1 MIFKN
6 NPIAIIGD
14 MFSSPFNMKVS
25 SYFTD
30 GEIEIALAIVAGVLE
45 DQKALE
51 ELSVD
56 FDAGDKLIHLKDKI
70 HLYFGEMKNESPQ
83 E

>member
-1 MIFKN
+1 
-6 NPIAIIGD
+6 

-56 FDAGDKLIHLKDKI
+56 FDTGDKLIHLKDKI
-70 HLYFGEMKNESPQ
+70 HLYFGEMKNENPQ

>member
-1 MIFKN
+1 
-6 NPIAIIGD
+6 

-70 HLYFGEMKNESPQ
+70 HLYFGEMKNENPQ

>member
-1 MIFKN
+1 
-6 NPIAIIGD
+6 
-14 MFSSPFNMKVS
+14 MFSSHFNMKVS

-70 HLYFGEMKNESPQ
+70 HLYFGEMKNENPQ

>member
-1 MIFKN
+1 
-6 NPIAIIGD
+6 
-14 MFSSPFNMKVS
+14 MKVT

-30 GEIEIALAIVAGVLE
+30 GEIEIALAIVAGLLE
-45 DQKALE
+45 DQKTLE

-70 HLYFGEMKNESPQ
+70 HLYFGEMKNENPQ

>member
-1 MIFKN
+1 V
-6 NPIAIIGD
+6 IIGVR
-14 MFSSPFNMKVS
+14 FSSRFNMKVT

-30 GEIEIALAIVAGVLE
+30 GEIEIALAIVAGILE

-70 HLYFGEMKNESPQ
+70 HFYFGEMKSESPQ

>member
-1 MIFKN
+1 
-6 NPIAIIGD
+6 
-14 MFSSPFNMKVS
+14 MKVS

-30 GEIEIALAIVAGVLE
+30 CEIQIALAIVAGVLE

>member
-1 MIFKN
+1 
-6 NPIAIIGD
+6 
-14 MFSSPFNMKVS
+14 MKVS

-45 DQKALE
+45 NQKALE

>member
-1 MIFKN
+1 
-6 NPIAIIGD
+6 
-14 MFSSPFNMKVS
+14 MFSSHFNMKVS

-45 DQKALE
+45 EQKALE

>member
-1 MIFKN
+1 
-6 NPIAIIGD
+6 
-14 MFSSPFNMKVS
+14 MKIS

-51 ELSVD
+51 QLSVD

>member
-1 MIFKN
+1 MIFRSK
-6 NPIAIIGD
+6 PIAIIGA
-14 MFSSPFNMKVS
+14 MFSSHFNMKVT

-45 DQKALE
+45 EQKALE

>member
-1 MIFKN
+1 
-6 NPIAIIGD
+6 
-14 MFSSPFNMKVS
+14 MKVS

-70 HLYFGEMKNESPQ
+70 HLYFGEMKDENPQ

>member
-1 MIFKN
+1 
-6 NPIAIIGD
+6 
-14 MFSSPFNMKVS
+14 MKVT

-30 GEIEIALAIVAGVLE
+30 GEIEIALAIVAGLLE
-45 DQKALE
+45 DQKTLE

-56 FDAGDKLIHLKDKI
+56 FDAGDNLIHLKDKI
-70 HLYFGEMKNESPQ
+70 HLYFGEMKNENPQ

>member
-1 MIFKN
+1 
-6 NPIAIIGD
+6 
-14 MFSSPFNMKVS
+14 MKVS

-70 HLYFGEMKNESPQ
+70 HLYFGEMKNENPQ

>member
-1 MIFKN
+1 
-6 NPIAIIGD
+6 
-14 MFSSPFNMKVS
+14 MFSSHFNMKAS
-25 SYFTD
+25 SYFTEW
-30 GEIEIALAIVAGVLE
+30 EIEMCLGLVAGLLE
-45 DQKALE
+45 NEATLND
-51 ELSVD
+51 LSVD

>member
-1 MIFKN
+1 
-6 NPIAIIGD
+6 

>member
-1 MIFKN
+1 
-6 NPIAIIGD
+6 
-14 MFSSPFNMKVS
+14 MKVS

-30 GEIEIALAIVAGVLE
+30 GEVEIALAIVAGLLE

-70 HLYFGEMKNESPQ
+70 HLYFGEMKNENPQ

>member
-1 MIFKN
+1 
-6 NPIAIIGD
+6 
-14 MFSSPFNMKVS
+14 MKVT

-51 ELSVD
+51 ELSID

-70 HLYFGEMKNESPQ
+70 HLYFGEMKNENPQ

>member
-1 MIFKN
+1 
-6 NPIAIIGD
+6 

-30 GEIEIALAIVAGVLE
+30 GEIEIALAIVAGMLE

>member
-1 MIFKN
+1 
-6 NPIAIIGD
+6 
-14 MFSSPFNMKVS
+14 MKVT

-30 GEIEIALAIVAGVLE
+30 GEIEIALAIVAGLLE
-45 DQKALE
+45 DQKTLE

-56 FDAGDKLIHLKDKI
+56 FDAGDKLVHLKDKI

>member
-1 MIFKN
+1 
-6 NPIAIIGD
+6 
-14 MFSSPFNMKVS
+14 MKVS

-51 ELSVD
+51 ELSLD

>member
-1 MIFKN
+1 
-6 NPIAIIGD
+6 
-14 MFSSPFNMKVS
+14 MKVS

-30 GEIEIALAIVAGVLE
+30 GEIEIALAIVAGILE
-45 DQKALE
+45 NQKVLE

>member
-1 MIFKN
+1 
-6 NPIAIIGD
+6 
-14 MFSSPFNMKVS
+14 MFSSHFNMKVS

>member
-1 MIFKN
+1 
-6 NPIAIIGD
+6 
-14 MFSSPFNMKVS
+14 MKVS

-51 ELSVD
+51 QLSVD

>member
-1 MIFKN
+1 
-6 NPIAIIGD
+6 
-14 MFSSPFNMKVS
+14 MFSSHFNMKVT

-30 GEIEIALAIVAGVLE
+30 GEIEIALAIVAGLLE
-45 DQKALE
+45 DQKTLE

-70 HLYFGEMKNESPQ
+70 HLYFGEMKNENPQ

>member
-1 MIFKN
+1 
-6 NPIAIIGD
+6 

-51 ELSVD
+51 QLSVD

-70 HLYFGEMKNESPQ
+70 HLYFGEMKNENPQ

>member
-1 MIFKN
+1 
-6 NPIAIIGD
+6 
-14 MFSSPFNMKVS
+14 MKIS

-51 ELSVD
+51 ELSID

>member
-1 MIFKN
+1 
-6 NPIAIIGD
+6 
-14 MFSSPFNMKVS
+14 MFSSHFNMKVT

-45 DQKALE
+45 EQKALE

>member
-1 MIFKN
+1 
-6 NPIAIIGD
+6 
-14 MFSSPFNMKVS
+14 MKVS

-45 DQKALE
+45 EQKALE

>member
-1 MIFKN
+1 
-6 NPIAIIGD
+6 
-14 MFSSPFNMKVS
+14 MKVT

-45 DQKALE
+45 EQKALE

>member
-1 MIFKN
+1 
-6 NPIAIIGD
+6 
-14 MFSSPFNMKVS
+14 MFSSHFNMKVT

-30 GEIEIALAIVAGVLE
+30 GEIEIALAIVAGLLE
-45 DQKALE
+45 DQKTLQ

>member
-1 MIFKN
+1 
-6 NPIAIIGD
+6 
-14 MFSSPFNMKVS
+14 MKVS

-56 FDAGDKLIHLKDKI
+56 FDTGDKLIHLKDKI
-70 HLYFGEMKNESPQ
+70 HLYFGEMKNENPQ